1 MEVIHLFDDEQ
12 TRTIRIINLIGFLI
26 YTSSLIFGVY
36 NMIKFRRHRSYP
48 MGVFY
53 VLTVLNLSLRAGYFV
68 LSFFPSACFWA
79 VTLSILPSS
88 FSTSIGISQT
98 MNYLVFAIRIDTYLA
113 HKKS

>member
-26 YTSSLIFGVY
+26 YTSSLSFGVY

-68 LSFFPSACFWA
+68 FTFFPSACFWG
-79 VTLSILPSS
+79 VTLSTLPSS

-113 HKKS
+113 NKKS

>member
-1 MEVIHLFDDEQ
+1 MEIVHLFDNEE
-12 TRTIRIINLIGFLI
+12 TRTIKIINIIGFLVYI
-26 YTSSLIFGVY
+26 SSLIFGVY

-53 VLTVLNLSLRAGYFV
+53 VLTILNLSLRACYFV
-68 LSFFPSACFWA
+68 FAFIPGACFWG

-88 FSTSIGISQT
+88 FSSSIGISQT
-98 MNYLVFAIRIDTYLA
+98 MNYLVFGIRLDTYLA